1 MKSILVRVIIGMTDR
16 ADAHHP
22 VVADADE
29 EIHKQVQQTAILVQT
44 AQVHVDL
51 HVTD

>member
-1 MKSILVRVIIGMTDR
+1 MTER
-16 ADAHHP
+16 ADAHHS
-22 VVADADE
+22 VVADTDE
-29 EIHKQVQQTAILVQT
+29 EIDKQVQETVILVRA